1 MIADGGLSDLRLV
14 PLGGLGEFG
23 LNALVVEWQ
32 EHLLLIDAGVMFPG
46 AEMPGVDSIVPDFQ
60 YLAERRDRLRAIIL
74 THGHEDHIGGLAFA
88 LQAAPAPVYGSRL
101 TLGFARRRL
110 QERGVSADLRLLAA
124 GQPPVEIG
132 PFRVHPIRVSH
143 SVLDSLAL
151 AIETPAGVA
160 LVSGDF
166 KIDAGAPEDERT
178 DLQALSTWGDRGV
191 LVMLSDS
198 TNVEERGRTGAE
210 DDLLPAFQEVFD
222 RTQGKVMVSC
232 FATSIPRIQRVAD
245 LARSV
250 GRRVGF
256 IGRRMA
262 DNAEVAL
269 ELGVLRIP
277 AADLV
282 SAGEAGHHP
291 PQRLCLFV
299 AGSQGEP
306 LSALSM
312 VSVGEHRDV
321 SAGPG
326 DTVVI
331 SARAIPGNE
340 RAVSRLMGNLFR
352 RGCEVVHPGVARV
365 HVSGHGSQDDLVELL
380 GRVRPR
386 YLMPVHGEYR
396 MLAQHAR
403 LAVRAGLSADRV
415 LLAEDGDVLELS
427 ASGARKA
434 ARVAAGRILLDRSG
448 AEGLEDVVVRDRR
461 HLSAEGIVVPVIVL
475 DKQTGRMES
484 APEIVTRGFVDA
496 EERGAELLVDAGR
509 VVMEAV
515 AARPEEERHDP
526 ALTRERLRQELRRFF
541 RKRTQRR
548 PMVIPVVME
557 V

>member
-1 MIADGGLSDLRLV
+1 VIPADGSGVRLV

-23 LNALVVEWQ
+23 LNALVLEWQ
-32 EHLLLIDAGVMFPG
+32 DDLLLVDAGVMFPS

-60 YLAERRDRLRAIIL
+60 YLAERRDRLCAIVL
-74 THGHEDHIGGLAFA
+74 THGHEDHIGGLPFA

-101 TLGFARRRL
+101 TLGFVRRRL
-110 QERGVSADLRLLAA
+110 QDRATSADLRLLTS
-124 GQPPVEIG
+124 GQPVEAG
-132 PFRVHPIRVSH
+132 PFRIHPIRVSH
-143 SVLDSLAL
+143 SVVDSLAL
-151 AIETPAGVA
+151 AIETPAGVVLA
-160 LVSGDF
+160 SGDF
-166 KIDAGAPEDERT
+166 KIDPSAPESERT
-178 DLQALSTWGDRGV
+178 DVDALSAWGDRGV
-191 LVMLSDS
+191 LVLLSDS
-198 TNVEERGRTGAE
+198 TNVEARGHTAAE

-222 RTQGKVMVSC
+222 RTLGKVMVSC

-245 LARSV
+245 LARRA

-256 IGRRMA
+256 VGRRMA
-262 DNAEVAL
+262 DNTEVAL

-277 AADLV
+277 PADLV
-282 SAGEAGHHP
+282 SAAEAAQHVP
-291 PQRLCLFV
+291 NQLCLFV

-312 VSVGEHRDV
+312 VSLDEHRDV

-352 RGCEVVHPGVARV
+352 RGCDVVHPGVARV

-380 GRVRPR
+380 RRVRPR
-386 YLMPVHGEYR
+386 YLVPVHGEYR

-403 LAVRAGLSADRV
+403 LALRAGLSASQV
-415 LLAEDGDVLELS
+415 LLAEDGEVLEIS
-427 ASGARKA
+427 SSGARKTGQ
-434 ARVAAGRILLDRSG
+434 VAAGRILLDRSG
-448 AEGLEDVVVRDRR
+448 TEGVEDVVVRDRR
-461 HLSAEGIVVPVIVL
+461 HLSAEGIVVPVVVL
-475 DKQTGRMES
+475 DRQTGQMES
-484 APEIVTRGFVDA
+484 PPEIVTRGFVDA
-496 EERGAELLVDAGR
+496 EERGAELLEDAGR
-509 VVMEAV
+509 LVAEAV
-515 AARPEEERHDP
+515 ASRPEEERHDP
-526 ALTRERLRQELRRFF
+526 ALIRERVREELRRFF